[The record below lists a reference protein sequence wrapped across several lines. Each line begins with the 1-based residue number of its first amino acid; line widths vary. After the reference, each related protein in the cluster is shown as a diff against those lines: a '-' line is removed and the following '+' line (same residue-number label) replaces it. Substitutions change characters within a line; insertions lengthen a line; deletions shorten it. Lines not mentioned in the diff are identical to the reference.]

1 VQNVEW
7 RHLHEKGSL
16 VTYIH
21 HDEQLR
27 VDESNDKSDAKR
39 DSSGFSED
47 EMEKTQTE
55 ELKKHKAWGSL
66 RTPTKEASLTCPLK
80 KKKEN
85 LKQTTVNLTCSLDL
99 TGVLEMD
106 DMEYKQH
113 DLDGSL
119 DISDDKTKQPIGTKA
134 NTQDVTI
141 IDGANS

>member
-1 VQNVEW
+1 MQNVEW

-66 RTPTKEASLTCPLK
+66 QTPTKEASLTCPLK
-80 KKKEN
+80 KKR
-85 LKQTTVNLTCSLDL
+85 
-99 TGVLEMD
+99 
-106 DMEYKQH
+106 
-113 DLDGSL
+113 
-119 DISDDKTKQPIGTKA
+119 KT
-134 NTQDVTI
+134 
-141 IDGANS
+141 